1 MKVVLNKCYGGFS
14 LSNEAVERCVELGM
28 KMTQLD
34 AAGFVVDKEA
44 DFYPMRSSLFKTQRY
59 GAIRDHKNEFRA
71 HPSVVQAVEE
81 LGDKANGPFAK
92 LQVIDI
98 PFDSLLGWHVDEY
111 DGMERI
117 SENYSS
123 WG

>member
-1 MKVVLNKCYGGFS
+1 MKVVLNKCYGGFA

-28 KMTQLD
+28 TMTELD
-34 AAGFVVDKEA
+34 ERGYVIDEEA
-44 DFYPMRSSLFKTQRY
+44 HFFKMRSSIFKDQKY
-59 GAIRDHKNEFRA
+59 AALKDNEKEFRA
-71 HPSVVQAVEE
+71 HPAVVQAVEE

-123 WG
+123 WD